1 MERSPGLFLRNTL
14 SLIILRAVEIFMVGE
29 DKIKTKSDLFHELIF
44 ERVDLK
50 VVDDSLLGHS
60 NSEGPFCGV
69 SDSFGSE
76 RSGFLIID

>member
-1 MERSPGLFLRNTL
+1 L
-14 SLIILRAVEIFMVGE
+14 AE
-29 DKIKTKSDLFHELIF
+29 DEIKTKSDLFHELLF

-60 NSEGPFCGV
+60 NSEGTFCGV